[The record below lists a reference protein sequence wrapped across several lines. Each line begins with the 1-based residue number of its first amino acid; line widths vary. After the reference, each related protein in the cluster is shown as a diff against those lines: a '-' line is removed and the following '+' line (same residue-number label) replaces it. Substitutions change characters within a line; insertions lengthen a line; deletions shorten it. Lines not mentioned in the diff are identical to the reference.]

1 MNPTAVVLLVIAV
14 CLVLLAGV
22 FAALDAAL
30 QRLSKA
36 RVEELRRDGVKRAAA
51 LSRVVD
57 DRARH
62 VSLLLLLRIMCEM
75 TAAVLVAVVFFVLF
89 DGGSAGMLIAAAVM
103 TVVSYVLIGVGPR
116 TLGRQHA
123 YRVAMAGA
131 PLIRL
136 LGRVLGPLS
145 TLLILVG
152 NAITPGRG
160 YRDGPFSSEVE
171 LRELVDMAEER
182 GVVEAGERNMIHS
195 VFELGDTIA
204 REVMVPRPD
213 VVWIESTKSLRQA
226 LALALRS
233 GFSRIPVI
241 GENVDDVLGIVYLK
255 DLVRRSQGTP
265 DPRGGPR
272 VDEIM
277 RPARFVP
284 ESKPVDELLREMQA
298 KRTHMAVVV
307 DEYGGFAGLV
317 TIEDILEEIVG
328 EIDDEH
334 DTVQRPPVEEL
345 ADGSVRITARLPVG
359 DLADLFK
366 VELPEDDD
374 VETVG
379 GLLARELG
387 RVPIEGSAAEV
398 GGLRLVAESTG
409 GRRNRIDTLLVCR
422 VPEPGAEEAAT
433 AEGAETDRG
442 DAGAAPDR
450 TPDRAEAERVP
461 AADGVPDH
469 VGAPA
474 AGSTAAGRPAA
485 GDGEA
490 GDGAAGGTASGS
502 TAAGRRP
509 EHAAVEG

>member
-1 MNPTAVVLLVIAV
+1 MNATAIVLLVIAV
-14 CLVLLAGV
+14 VLVLVAGV

-36 RVEELRRDGVKRAAA
+36 RVDELRRDGVKRAGA
-51 LSRVVD
+51 LVQVMEERSRHI
-57 DRARH
+57 A
-62 VSLLLLLRIMCEM
+62 LLLLLRIVCE
-75 TAAVLVAVVFFVLF
+75 TAAAVLVALVSYVLLDGLTAGVVTAIV
-89 DGGSAGMLIAAAVM
+89 VM

-123 YRVAMAGA
+123 YSIAMTAA

-136 LGRVLGPLS
+136 LGRVLGPIA
-145 TLLILVG
+145 TLLILIG

-182 GVVEAGERNMIHS
+182 GVVEAGERNMIHG

-213 VVWIESTKSLRQA
+213 VVWIERGKTLRQA
-226 LALALRS
+226 LALSLRS
-233 GFSRIPVI
+233 GFSRIPVV
-241 GENVDDVLGIVYLK
+241 GDNVDDIIGVVFLK
-255 DLVRRSQGTP
+255 DLVRRSQGSSAADRT
-265 DPRGGPR
+265 GGPK
-272 VDEIM
+272 VEELL
-277 RPARFVP
+277 RPATFVP

-298 KRTHMAVVV
+298 SRTHMAVVV

-334 DTVQRPPVEEL
+334 DTVQRPPIEEL
-345 ADGSVRITARLPVG
+345 PDGSVRITARLPVE

-366 VELPEDDD
+366 VDLPEDDG

-387 RVPIEGSAAEV
+387 VVPIEGSEAEV

-409 GRRNRIDTLLVCR
+409 GRRNQIDTILVCR
-422 VPEPGAEEAAT
+422 VPEPGQDDEAA
-433 AEGAETDRG
+433 ENQ
-442 DAGAAPDR
+442 
-450 TPDRAEAERVP
+450 P
-461 AADGVPDH
+461 AREPQH
-469 VGAPA
+469 
-474 AGSTAAGRPAA
+474 
-485 GDGEA
+485 
-490 GDGAAGGTASGS
+490 AS
-502 TAAGRRP
+502 
-509 EHAAVEG
+509 VEG

>member
-1 MNPTAVVLLVIAV
+1 MSPTAVVLLVIAV
-14 CLVLLAGV
+14 FLVLLAGV

-36 RVEELRRDGVKRAAA
+36 RVDEMRRDGVKRAPA
-51 LSRVVD
+51 LVRVVE

-62 VSLLLLLRIMCEM
+62 VALLLLLRIACEM
-75 TAAVLVAVVFFVLF
+75 TAAVLVAVVFFGLF
-89 DGGSAGMLIAAAVM
+89 DGIALAVVTAAAVM
-103 TVVSYVLIGVGPR
+103 TVVSYVLVGVGPR

-123 YRVAMAGA
+123 YSVALAGA

-136 LGRVLGPLS
+136 LGRILGPLS
-145 TLLILVG
+145 TLLILIG

-272 VDEIM
+272 VDELM
-277 RPARFVP
+277 RPASFVP

-298 KRTHMAVVV
+298 RRTHMAVVV

-345 ADGSVRITARLPVG
+345 SEGSYRVTARLPVG
-359 DLADLFK
+359 DLADIFRE

-387 RVPIEGSAAEV
+387 RVPIEGSVAEV
-398 GGLRLVAESTG
+398 AGLRLVAESTG
-409 GRRNRIDTLLVCR
+409 GRRNRIDTVLVCR
-422 VPEPGAEEAAT
+422 VGEQQSDDEDAADRT
-433 AEGAETDRG
+433 AGG
-442 DAGAAPDR
+442 SAAPDA
-450 TPDRAEAERVP
+450 AEEVP
-461 AADGVPDH
+461 EH
-469 VGAPA
+469 TGATA
-474 AGSTAAGRPAA
+474 LGS
-485 GDGEA
+485 
-490 GDGAAGGTASGS
+490 S
-502 TAAGRRP
+502 AAGRRP
-509 EHAAVEG
+509 EPAAVEG